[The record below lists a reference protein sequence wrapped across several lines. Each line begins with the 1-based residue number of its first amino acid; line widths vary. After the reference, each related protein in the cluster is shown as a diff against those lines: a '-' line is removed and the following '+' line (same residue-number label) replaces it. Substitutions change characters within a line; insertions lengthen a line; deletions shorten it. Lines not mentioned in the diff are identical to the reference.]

1 MHVPTPDPTSAA
13 STTISRHHAGDGTT
27 RAVFTRRWWLVL
39 LAGIALT
46 LLAIPLDAPISR
58 AVLMPRVDA
67 TGSSRLTPKIGGDF
81 KRELEFLQQFGAVSS
96 LVIVG
101 LVMLLLDR
109 ARARRVADMALSAA
123 FVALACNAL
132 KLLIG
137 RPRPKFDDP
146 GTFLFPGGQYE
157 LSIQGENVLR
167 HAWQIGSGISSDLW
181 SMPSSHT
188 AAGVALAVFLAG
200 VYPKLRPLGIFLAT
214 IVGVA
219 RVLLGAHYLSDVVA
233 GAILGYLVSTPI
245 THARAGEQL
254 LARIAGRREEWRL
267 NS

>member
-1 MHVPTPDPTSAA
+1 
-13 STTISRHHAGDGTT
+13 
-27 RAVFTRRWWLVL
+27 
-39 LAGIALT
+39 
-46 LLAIPLDAPISR
+46 
-58 AVLMPRVDA
+58 MPRIDA
-67 TGSSRLTPKIGGDF
+67 TGSSRLTSRIGGDF

-109 ARARRVADMALSAA
+109 ARARRIADMALSAA
-123 FVALACNAL
+123 LVALACNVL

-157 LSIQGENVLR
+157 LTIQGETVLR

-188 AAGVALAVFLAG
+188 AAGVALAVFLAA
-200 VYPKLRPLGIFLAT
+200 VYPKLRPLCIFLAF

-219 RVLLGAHYLSDVVA
+219 RVLLGAHYLSDVLA
-233 GAILGYLVSTPI
+233 GATLGYLVATPI
-245 THARAGEQL
+245 THARPGEFL
-254 LARIAGRREEWRL
+254 LTRFSGQREEARL